1 MREAQMTSSPVFSL
15 NFTNRKHLAKSNYHI
30 SIKKILAML
39 NCFIDPKKT
48 KPCFATIRIFFI
60 STAGQGVENTK

>member
-1 MREAQMTSSPVFSL
+1 MTGSPVFSL
-15 NFTNRKHLAKSNYHI
+15 NFTNRKNLAKSNYYM
-30 SIKKILAML
+30 SIKKIQAIL

-48 KPCFATIRIFFI
+48 KSCFVTLKIFFI